1 MNASIVLTT
10 HALCYVG
17 GSLAGATYTHAHN
30 AVSFRQMSEA
40 RYVTFQVVGN
50 VNVYY
55 AVITVN
61 GYYRTK
67 YYCQRSISVNY
78 CTTRKAAVRYDTGLL
93 YRVAQKTEGTLF
105 DCYII

>member
-1 MNASIVLTT
+1 
-10 HALCYVG
+10 
-17 GSLAGATYTHAHN
+17 
-30 AVSFRQMSEA
+30 MSEA

-105 DCYII
+105 DCYIYCRHQHDLKSKVKGLNTCYSATYMSQTATSSAL